1 MATAQTTGGAHRH
14 VIDLVSDDESDN
26 GDDLPLIVDRAA
38 AEQPGEGLWG
48 FDNVLPELG
57 FPDFLPEHEHE
68 DSEDEV
74 EITGVRANVDLLETP
89 EPEIP
94 RVHPDDEYD
103 GLRNTQEARDF
114 EVALAMSG
122 EATGFTVDTC
132 LQRVLELFPDVCH
145 DHVIRLYQQH
155 DDNNGYEAIPGPARL
170 DSIIDSLLTDSTYPR
185 QKSISDLKR
194 KRADSREDA
203 DAALLLRWERED
215 RETAPHSFSGSI
227 KCMLK
232 SEFPTWTQDDIA
244 NVLKQKKHYYQ
255 SHVRMASLLDTENS
269 ARRGRPSTQ
278 FADADTIAVNSG
290 WPSLVDELEAARKR
304 VNIDRKLRLEE
315 VSKKKMEA
323 DNLQRAIEAGLT
335 AECQAC
341 FDDLPMNR
349 QIHCNGDT
357 AHFTCYECAEN
368 YIKSEVGDSR
378 CRVLCTA
385 GCGAGFD
392 PYQLNSLADKKLLE
406 RLAQLQQEKDIRD
419 AGLDDLEE
427 CPFCDYKAIL
437 PPVEEDFEFRC
448 ANPDCNKISCRRCK
462 ATSHIPMSCEQYA
475 NDNKINSRHK
485 IEEAMTAALIR
496 GCNGCKK
503 QFIKEYGC
511 NKMTCPSCGHL
522 QCYVCSTSL
531 KGYEHFDQTGGYPAP
546 GQHQA
551 PPAGGKCPLYDD
563 VEARHERE
571 VKVAEDAARAEVVA
585 SNPDVTA
592 EDLQI
597 KMSAAVTK
605 KAAPTGAAA
614 VDMDAMLAMGMP
626 PEYDAFMLPR
636 HRHRAYQRG
645 LARLD
650 GRVAALEAR
659 HGAGHRVRGAEAA
672 AAGGEE
678 RCIGAVA
685 DRMVA
690 LRAALERNRIPPDMP
705 IAGLDELVDARRA
718 RHAMNANQRPHGGW
732 AQPMPGA
739 PPDFNP
745 AAPFRARERRP
756 REDRDEIERLI
767 NRPVAR
773 QPHLA
778 QMANIPAAAPHNPP
792 PDLQRPIVPA
802 VQPPRYEALQPAV
815 APADQRPMGAPR
827 LDLLRRQQLE
837 ALQAQQQRRLRAGD
851 PQAQAVTQARAQ
863 SARQRAQDLAAQRAR
878 NIAQRTQDANQQA
891 QAANNQRLQ
900 AANHQFAVADQQARA
915 AHLLP
920 AQAQNAPGL
929 FDNPPLLQQSAFGD
943 LALGLHFGPVPGAFH
958 DGVDAAPLRG
968 APQRADYWG
977 EGLEVNWAGFGGADV
992 EADWLAAWPRGRD
1005 Q

>member
-1 MATAQTTGGAHRH
+1 MATAQAAGGAHRH
-14 VIDLVSDDESDN
+14 VVDLVSDDDSQN
-26 GDDLPLIVDRAA
+26 GEDLPRIVDRPA
-38 AEQPGEGLWG
+38 AERPGEVLWG

-57 FPDFLPEHEHE
+57 FPDFLPQHDYGE
-68 DSEDEV
+68 SEDEV

-89 EPEIP
+89 EPEVP
-94 RVHPDDEYD
+94 RIHPDDEYD

-145 DHVIRLYQQH
+145 DHVTRLYQQH

-185 QKSISDLKR
+185 QKSVSDLKR

-215 RETAPHSFSGSI
+215 RETAPHFTGGSV
-227 KCMLK
+227 KSMLK

-244 NVLKQKKHYYQ
+244 NVFKQKRHYYQ
-255 SHVRMASLLDTENS
+255 SHVHIAGLLDTES
-269 ARRGRPSTQ
+269 ATRRGRPSTQ
-278 FADADTIAVNSG
+278 YADANTIAVNSG

-315 VSKKKMEA
+315 VTKKKMEA
-323 DNLQRAIEAGLT
+323 DNLQRAIDAGLT

-349 QIHCNGDT
+349 QVHCNGDT

-392 PYQLNSLADKKLLE
+392 PYQLNMLADKKLLE

-475 NDNKINSRHK
+475 NDSKINSRHK

-551 PPAGGKCPLYDD
+551 TPAGGKCPLYDD
-563 VEARHERE
+563 VEARHEHE

-614 VDMDAMLAMGMP
+614 ADRAAILAMGMP
-626 PEYDAFMLPR
+626 PEYDDLMVPR
-636 HRHRAYQRG
+636 HRHRAYERG

-678 RCIGAVA
+678 RGINAVA

-705 IAGLDELVDARRA
+705 IAGLDELVEARRA
-718 RHAMNANQRPHGGW
+718 RHAMNANQRPHVGW
-732 AQPMPGA
+732 VQPMPGA
-739 PPDFNP
+739 PPAYNP
-745 AAPFRARERRP
+745 APPVRARERRP
-756 REDRDEIERLI
+756 RENREELERLME
-767 NRPVAR
+767 RTAR

-778 QMANIPAAAPHNPP
+778 QMAGILAGAPHNPP
-792 PDLQRPIVPA
+792 GLQRPNVPA
-802 VQPPRYEALQPAV
+802 VQPLRYEALQPAV
-815 APADQRPMGAPR
+815 VPAEQRPLRAPQ
-827 LDLLRRQQLE
+827 LDLLGRQQLE

-851 PQAQAVTQARAQ
+851 PQAQAVTQGRAQ
-863 SARQRAQDLAAQRAR
+863 SARLRAQDLAAQRAR
-878 NIAQRTQDANQQA
+878 NAVQRTQDANQQA
-891 QAANNQRLQ
+891 QAANAHRLQ
-900 AANHQFAVADQQARA
+900 AANHQFAAADQQARA
-915 AHLLP
+915 ANLLP
-920 AQAQNAPGL
+920 QQQQNAPGL
-929 FDNPPLLQQSAFGD
+929 FDNPPLLQQPAFGN
-943 LALGLHFGPVPGAFH
+943 LALGLQFGPVPGAFH

-977 EGLEVNWAGFGGADV
+977 DGLEANWDGFGGADV
-992 EADWLAAWPRGRD
+992 EDEWLGARLRGRD